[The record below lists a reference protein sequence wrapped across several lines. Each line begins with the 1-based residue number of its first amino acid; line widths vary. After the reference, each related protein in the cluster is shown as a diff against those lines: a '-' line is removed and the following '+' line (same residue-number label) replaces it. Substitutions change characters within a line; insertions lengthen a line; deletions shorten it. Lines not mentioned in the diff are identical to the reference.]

1 MEIYHDFL
9 NYILKNGSTKSDR
22 TGVGTISVFGYQ
34 MRFDLSQGF
43 PILTTKKIHFK
54 SIVYELL
61 WFLRGDSNIKFLNEN
76 GVTIWNEWADE
87 NGDLGPI
94 YGVQWRKWK
103 TSQNQYIDQIAQLI
117 TQIRTNPNSRRL
129 MVTAW
134 NPEDIN
140 QMALPPCHAF
150 FQCYVNQN
158 KLSLHLYQRSGDAF
172 LGVPFNIASYALLT
186 HMLAQVCDLQ
196 VGELI
201 HSFGDAHIYLNHLEQ
216 VKLLLSRKPKPLPI
230 LHLNPLIKN
239 LWDFQYE
246 DIQLIGYDPY
256 PAIRAEVAV

>member
-1 MEIYHDFL
+1 
-9 NYILKNGSTKSDR
+9 
-22 TGVGTISVFGYQ
+22 
-34 MRFDLSQGF
+34 
-43 PILTTKKIHFK
+43 
-54 SIVYELL
+54 
-61 WFLRGDSNIKFLNEN
+61 
-76 GVTIWNEWADE
+76 
-87 NGDLGPI
+87 
-94 YGVQWRKWK
+94 
-103 TSQNQYIDQIAQLI
+103 
-117 TQIRTNPNSRRL
+117 
-129 MVTAW
+129 
-134 NPEDIN
+134 
-140 QMALPPCHAF
+140 MALPPCHAF

-216 VKLLLSRKPKPLPI
+216 VKLLLSRKPKPLPT
-230 LHLNPLIKN
+230 LYLNPLIKN